1 LSISLLTWT
10 NWWNWSK
17 KRLVNH
23 KLLLKEAC
31 MSANVR
37 VALDAMGGDH
47 APGEIVLGAVEAAR
61 EYGIGVYLVG
71 KEDLIK
77 AELARY
83 DTQGLDLPVL
93 HTDEVIPMDEHDP
106 AKAARNSN
114 TSMVRAVQLV
124 KSGEAVGAVSAGNSG
139 AMMAA
144 SLFTLK
150 RLPGVERPAL
160 AGAFPTKTGVC
171 LVIDMGANT
180 DCKPEYLQQFAVMG
194 SIYMERIF
202 HVNAPR
208 VGLLAN
214 GEEEGKGNEQVQI
227 AHQLL
232 KQSASTPGL
241 NFIGNVE
248 GRDIPAGTADVVV
261 CDGFVGNVVLKLSE
275 GLAETLIDLIK
286 EQIASDLPGKLAGA
300 VIRPRLRRLVKRL
313 DYAEYGGV
321 PLLGVNGS
329 AIISHGRSK
338 ARAIKNALRVAYQTS
353 ETNVTQAIAEGL
365 ARIGKNG
372 TMASMASPSQG
383 AVASIAPEKSGT
395 MASIAPTLQ
404 GDSKLTFESPTNP

>member
-1 LSISLLTWT
+1 
-10 NWWNWSK
+10 
-17 KRLVNH
+17 
-23 KLLLKEAC
+23 

-47 APGEIVLGAVEAAR
+47 APGEIVLGAIEAAR

-71 KEDLIK
+71 KEELIK
-77 AELARY
+77 AELGKY
-83 DTQGLDLPVL
+83 NTQGLDLPIV
-93 HTDEVIPMDEHDP
+93 HVDELIPMDEHDP
-106 AKAARNSN
+106 ARAARNKN
-114 TSMVRAVQLV
+114 TSMVRALQLV
-124 KSGEAVGAVSAGNSG
+124 KDGAALGAVSAGNSG

-150 RLPGVERPAL
+150 RLEGVERPAL
-160 AGAFPTKTGVC
+160 GGVFPTRESVC

-180 DCKPEYLQQFAVMG
+180 DCKPEYLQQFAIMG
-194 SIYMERIF
+194 SIYMERLF

-214 GEEEGKGNEQVQI
+214 GEEEGKGNELVQG

-232 KQSASTPGL
+232 KQSASTLGL

-248 GRDIPAGTADVVV
+248 GRDIPAGGADVIV

-275 GLAETLIDLIK
+275 GLSETLIDLIK
-286 EQIASDLPGKLAGA
+286 VQIASDLPGKIAGA
-300 VIRPRLRRLVKRL
+300 VVRPRLRKLVKRL

-329 AIISHGRSK
+329 AIIAHGRSK
-338 ARAIKNALRVAYQTS
+338 AKAIKNALRVARQTA
-353 ETNVTQAIAEGL
+353 ETDVAGAITAGL
-365 ARIGKNG
+365 ARLRS
-372 TMASMASPSQG
+372 T
-383 AVASIAPEKSGT
+383 
-395 MASIAPTLQ
+395 
-404 GDSKLTFESPTNP
+404 SKF

>member
-1 LSISLLTWT
+1 
-10 NWWNWSK
+10 
-17 KRLVNH
+17 
-23 KLLLKEAC
+23 
-31 MSANVR
+31 MR

-77 AELARY
+77 AELAKHE
-83 DTQGLDLPVL
+83 TQGLDLPIV

-106 AKAARNSN
+106 ARAARNKN
-114 TSMVRAVQLV
+114 TSMVRALQLV
-124 KSGEAVGAVSAGNSG
+124 KDGSALGAVSAGNSG

-150 RLPGVERPAL
+150 RLAGVERPAL
-160 AGAFPTKTGVC
+160 GGVFPTKDGIC

-180 DCKPEYLQQFAVMG
+180 DCKPEYLQQFAMMG
-194 SIYMERIF
+194 SIYMQRLF
-202 HVNAPR
+202 HVDSPR
-208 VGLLAN
+208 VALLAN
-214 GEEEGKGNEQVQI
+214 GEEEGKGNELVQLT
-227 AHQLL
+227 HQLL
-232 KQSASTPGL
+232 KQSASTLGL

-248 GRDIPAGTADVVV
+248 GRDIPTGGADVIV

-275 GLAETLIDLIK
+275 GLSETLIDLIK
-286 EQIASDLPGKLAGA
+286 TQIASDLPGKLAGA
-300 VIRPRLRRLVKRL
+300 VIRPRLRKVMQRL

-338 ARAIKNALRVAYQTS
+338 AKAIKNALRVARSTA
-353 ETNVTQAIAEGL
+353 ETDVAGAIIEGL
-365 ARIGKNG
+365 A
-372 TMASMASPSQG
+372 
-383 AVASIAPEKSGT
+383 
-395 MASIAPTLQ
+395 
-404 GDSKLTFESPTNP
+404 KLHSESHS

>member
-1 LSISLLTWT
+1 
-10 NWWNWSK
+10 
-17 KRLVNH
+17 
-23 KLLLKEAC
+23 

-83 DTQGLDLPVL
+83 DTQGLDLPVI
-93 HTDEVIPMDEHDP
+93 HAAEIIPMDEHNP
-106 AKAARNSN
+106 ARAVRNKN
-114 TSMVRAVQLV
+114 TSMVRALQLV
-124 KSGEAVGAVSAGNSG
+124 KDGEALGAVSAGNSG

-160 AGAFPTKTGVC
+160 GGVFPTRDGIC

-202 HVNAPR
+202 QVKSPR

-214 GEEEGKGNEQVQI
+214 GEEEGKGNEQVQLT
-227 AHQLL
+227 HQLL
-232 KQSASTPGL
+232 KQCASSVNL
-241 NFIGNVE
+241 NFIGNIE
-248 GRDIPAGTADVVV
+248 GRDIPTGSVDVVV
-261 CDGFVGNVVLKLSE
+261 CDGFVGNVVLKLAE
-275 GLAETLIDLIK
+275 GLSETLIDLIK
-286 EQIASDLPGKLAGA
+286 GQIASDLPGKLAG
-300 VIRPRLRRLVKRL
+300 VVVRPRLRKLVKRM

-338 ARAIKNALRVAYQTS
+338 AKAIKNALRVARQTA
-353 ETNVTQAIAEGL
+353 ETDVTGAIIAGL
-365 ARIGKNG
+365 
-372 TMASMASPSQG
+372 
-383 AVASIAPEKSGT
+383 
-395 MASIAPTLQ
+395 
-404 GDSKLTFESPTNP
+404 SKLNTNGSEPIDILPNS

>member
-1 LSISLLTWT
+1 M
-10 NWWNWSK
+10 N
-17 KRLVNH
+17 
-23 KLLLKEAC
+23 
-31 MSANVR
+31 ANVR

-71 KEDLIK
+71 REDEIR
-77 AELARY
+77 AELAKY
-83 DTQGLDLPVL
+83 ETGGLDLPVL

-106 AKAARNSN
+106 ARAARNKN
-114 TSMVRAVQLV
+114 TSMVRALQLV
-124 KSGEAVGAVSAGNSG
+124 KDGEAVGAVSAGNSG

-160 AGAFPTKTGVC
+160 GGVFPTRDGVC

-180 DCKPEYLQQFAVMG
+180 DCKPEYLQQFAIMG
-194 SIYMERIF
+194 SIYMERLF
-202 HVNAPR
+202 YVKSPR

-214 GEEEGKGNEQVQI
+214 GEEEGKGNEQVQL
-227 AHQLL
+227 AHRLL
-232 KQSASTPGL
+232 KESAPALGL

-248 GRDIPAGTADVVV
+248 GRDIPAGGADVIV

-275 GLAETLIDLIK
+275 GLSETLIDLIK
-286 EQIASDLPGKLAGA
+286 TQIASDLPGKLAGA
-300 VIRPRLRRLVKRL
+300 VVRPRLRKLVKRL

-338 ARAIKNALRVAYQTS
+338 ARAIKNALRVARQTA
-353 ETNVTQAIAEGL
+353 ETNVAGAISDGL
-365 ARIGKNG
+365 
-372 TMASMASPSQG
+372 
-383 AVASIAPEKSGT
+383 
-395 MASIAPTLQ
+395 
-404 GDSKLTFESPTNP
+404 SKLRSGQPVQDEA